1 MPKFSTPA
9 LYIFFKNDKGEDT
22 EIEKLQTTAADQLSF
37 DMIRR
42 NTPNFPSQTEAPM
55 LWAYILAFA
64 ALRRTGVI
72 SDKHQFEEWISQN
85 LHSVDLLPKEEADYP
100 LAQPSATA

>member
-1 MPKFSTPA
+1 MPRFSTPA
-9 LYIFFKNDKGEDT
+9 LYIFFKNDNGEDT

-42 NTPNFPSQTEAPM
+42 NTPNFPSQSEAPM

-64 ALRRTGVI
+64 ALRRTGLI
-72 SDKHQFEEWISQN
+72 AGNHQFEDWISKN
-85 LHSVDLLPKEEADYP
+85 LHSVDILPKEESEAP
-100 LAQPSATA
+100 LVQQSETV

>member
-22 EIEKLQTTAADQLSF
+22 EIEKLQTTAADQLAF

-42 NTPNFPSQTEAPM
+42 NTPKFPSQQEAPM
-55 LWAYILAFA
+55 LWGYILAFA

-72 SDKHQFEEWISQN
+72 SAEHQYEDWISKN
-85 LHSVDLLPKEEADYP
+85 LHSVDILPKSEAEYP
-100 LAQPSATA
+100 LAQPSETA